1 MRFLLVTLIFSWAIS
16 CNKSKDVK
24 QEIGPPIMPD
34 RELNVGVLIRD
45 SVNQTEL
52 TALMKPFQL
61 CTKYTTPGTKVF
73 TIAEKK
79 GKLFTFGET
88 AASPDYYLDAD
99 SLPDID
105 ILLVPGSDRDI
116 YQDLKSDALK
126 AFLGNTKRKA
136 LYVVA
141 VGNST
146 FLLAQAGLLETR
158 QCAVSPEE
166 EELFEEKFP
175 SIRVKPDTDFVHD
188 HIVITGVGNV
198 KAHEPA
204 LYLLELLY
212 GKKVASSVAA
222 EANIKWDLSVIA
234 YTRVD

>member
-1 MRFLLVTLIFSWAIS
+1 MRFLLITLIFSWATS
-16 CNKSKDVK
+16 CNKSKEMK
-24 QEIGPPIMPD
+24 QEMGPPIMPD
-34 RELNVGVLIRD
+34 KELSVGVLIRD

-61 CTKYTTPGTKVF
+61 CAKYTTPGTKVF

-79 GKLFTFGET
+79 GQLFTFGESV
-88 AASPDYYLDAD
+88 ASPDYYLDSD
-99 SLPDID
+99 PLPDID
-105 ILLVPGSDRDI
+105 ILLVPGSDEDVD
-116 YQDLKSDALK
+116 QDLSSHALK
-126 AFLGNTKRKA
+126 TFLGSTKRKA
-136 LYVVA
+136 LYVIA

-166 EELFEEKFP
+166 EDSFEEKFP
-175 SIRVKPDTDFVHD
+175 SIRIKPDTDFVHD
-188 HIVITGVGNV
+188 HVVITGVGDE

-212 GKKVASSVAA
+212 GKKVVNSVAA
-222 EANIKWDLSVIA
+222 ELNIKWDLSVIA